1 MNTFKG
7 VKDIIFSTVAIFIC
21 FLIWLG
27 IYVLSWLIPLSVI
40 YFILHFVFN
49 LF

>member
-1 MNTFKG
+1 MNTFKD
-7 VKDIIFSTVAIFIC
+7 VKDIILSILSIFIC
-21 FLIWLG
+21 FLVWLG
-27 IYVLSWLIPLSVI
+27 IYVLSWLVPLSVI